1 MMIINF
7 SKDDPLKFVY
17 WKKRLIDLR
26 EELKADALE
35 KLKMSCPTLF
45 GMGWFKENL
54 PKDEKTSENEMKQL
68 QQENEELAKNVETK
82 TKERQIG
89 NDTFISL

>member
-1 MMIINF
+1 
-7 SKDDPLKFVY
+7 
-17 WKKRLIDLR
+17 
-26 EELKADALE
+26 
-35 KLKMSCPTLF
+35 
-45 GMGWFKENL
+45 MGWFKENL
-54 PKDEKTSENEMKQL
+54 PKDDKTSENEMKQL

>member
-1 MMIINF
+1 M
-7 SKDDPLKFVY
+7 
-17 WKKRLIDLR
+17 R

-35 KLKMSCPTLF
+35 KLKLSCPTLF

-54 PKDEKTSENEMKQL
+54 PKDEKTKENEMEIL
-68 QQENEELAKNVETK
+68 QQENDKLAKNVTNTL

-89 NDTFISL
+89 DDTFISI